1 MNFMIIFTLW
11 WELVRF
17 KNKKQKNL
25 TTYKTF
31 FRSKFYIFPR
41 KKQNKTKRKTRIN
54 NEPPRTNR
62 CQLDKEC
69 EIIW

>member
-31 FRSKFYIFPR
+31 PAVTGQEVEYTLNRFLMCPR
-41 KKQNKTKRKTRIN
+41 VKT
-54 NEPPRTNR
+54 EG
-62 CQLDKEC
+62 
-69 EIIW
+69 